1 MACTAE
7 ILIPP
12 GTNATGR
19 VVLAKLA
26 ETGEEAGITTKVR
39 ENYVGDCQWLVM
51 WGIGADQRSAL
62 RHQHIACGGFVQ
74 LWDIGYFKR
83 EKVRGYVKAS
93 INDDYATKWL
103 DRTEPDSERWAELG
117 ISLRDDFN
125 PKGHIIIAGIGPKQR
140 MYMKLSG
147 ASHDCWEQGKLD
159 EMRQRFPGRRIVYRP
174 KPNRM
179 SPQLRC
185 ETDAKSDISVLLK
198 GAALIV
204 CMHSN
209 VAVDAVLA
217 GIPFESE
224 DGVSTWL
231 RGKPYTYETR
241 LDFCQ
246 RICRW
251 QYKAPETAK
260 AWIFMRGI
268 VGI

>member
-12 GTNATGR
+12 GTNATGK
-19 VVLAKLA
+19 VILAALA
-26 ETGEEAGITTKVR
+26 ESGLEAGVKTTIHER
-39 ENYVGDCQWLVM
+39 YRGLAQWLVM
-51 WGIGADQRSAL
+51 WGIGADQRSEL
-62 RHQHIACGGFVQ
+62 RHHHIRNGGYVQ

-83 EKVRGYVKAS
+83 EKIRGYVKAS

-103 DRTEPDSERWAELG
+103 DKTEPSPERWEELG
-117 ISLRDDFN
+117 LTLRDDYR
-125 PKGHIIIAGIGPKQR
+125 PDGHIIVAGIGPKQR
-140 MYMKLSG
+140 MYMKLS
-147 ASHDCWEQGKLD
+147 ASANDCWEQKKMD
-159 EMRQRFPGRRIVYRP
+159 EMKRRFPGRRIVYRP
-174 KPNRM
+174 KPNRI
-179 SPQLRC
+179 SPQLHC
-185 ETDAKSDISVLLK
+185 ETDAKSDISDLLK

-231 RGKPYTYETR
+231 RGKPYTHEVR

-246 RICRW
+246 RLARW

-260 AWIFMRGI
+260 AWTFMRGL